1 MIEADTSVT
10 LSLVTCD
17 GFSRPAVDA
26 AEFDDIRIAEGG
38 QLVRRLLAAVAAAA
52 IDENQLFPV
61 GQLLGCCV
69 AYRLIGHVDGT
80 GDMPL
85 GILRGCA
92 HIQHN
97 VNRIEPSTATVTL
110 FTMLNQSML

>member
-1 MIEADTSVT
+1 MT

-17 GFSRPAVDA
+17 GFALPAVDA

-52 IDENQLFPV
+52 VDENQLFPV
-61 GQLLGCCV
+61 GQLLGRC
-69 AYRLIGHVDGT
+69 AANRLIGYIDGA

-85 GILRGCA
+85 GI
-92 HIQHN
+92 
-97 VNRIEPSTATVTL
+97 S
-110 FTMLNQSML
+110 